1 MTSENSAESHAVCLV
16 DDDPLVLSSLRPG
29 TDTWVQ

>member
-16 DDDPLVLSSLRPG
+16 DDDPLVLSSLRR